1 MAIRFSYDTGTFE
14 IGRYRGAPIE
24 LSPLF
29 FLSAMALALPF
40 WRSFDLRGLALT
52 VMFLAIFFASIL
64 IHELAHAAVAT
75 RCRVRVARIELNVL
89 GGLVH
94 FWGLPRTMRQD
105 FLITAAGPLSNL
117 VLGLAALA
125 LLWPMPPIE
134 LSVDV
139 VDGRFIK
146 HLPGML
152 PEILRAAAY
161 LNLGLCAVNLLPGI
175 PLDGGKLLY
184 LLVERRFNART
195 ALLTVSSLGVVFA
208 VMTGLLFI
216 GTLLAGCPVWAP
228 PMLRANWEAF
238 QTARRGRSNWD
249 AVAFRG

>member
-64 IHELAHAAVAT
+64 IHELAHAPVAT

-105 FLITAAGPLSNL
+105 FSSRRPARCRILCS
-117 VLGLAALA
+117 GLRRLRCF
-125 LLWPMPPIE
+125 
-134 LSVDV
+134 
-139 VDGRFIK
+139 GR
-146 HLPGML
+146 
-152 PEILRAAAY
+152 
-161 LNLGLCAVNLLPGI
+161 C
-175 PLDGGKLLY
+175 
-184 LLVERRFNART
+184 RR
-195 ALLTVSSLGVVFA
+195 SS
-208 VMTGLLFI
+208 
-216 GTLLAGCPVWAP
+216 
-228 PMLRANWEAF
+228 
-238 QTARRGRSNWD
+238 
-249 AVAFRG
+249 